1 MAQLVIWIAPKELS
15 GDPALDNARW
25 APGHVVDVLPDD
37 QPISETTAKETRWRV
52 LQLPGVDPA
61 KVRALAAAGDG
72 FAATASKPR
81 DPLAFRR
88 ATKLD
93 MTALAALEAHPTK
106 SQELRTDPAKA
117 ELLVKALAVSALMD
131 AAPGKGR

>member
-1 MAQLVIWIAPKELS
+1 MAQLIVWIAPKEIS

-61 KVRALAAAGDG
+61 KVRALAAAGTG
-72 FAATASKPR
+72 FYVEGDKPR

-88 ATKLD
+88 ASKLD
-93 MTALAALEAHPTK
+93 MAALAALEAHPTK
-106 SQELRTDPAKA
+106 GQELRTDPAKA
-117 ELLVKALAVSALMD
+117 EVLVKALAVSALAD